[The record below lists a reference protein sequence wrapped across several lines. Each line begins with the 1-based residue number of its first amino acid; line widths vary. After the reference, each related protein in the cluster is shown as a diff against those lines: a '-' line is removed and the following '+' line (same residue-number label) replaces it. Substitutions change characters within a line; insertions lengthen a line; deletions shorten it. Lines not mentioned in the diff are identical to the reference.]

1 MGKVCLLLNIVTD
14 LITLFTVVM
23 SSWKQLQLAVNI
35 PERTISIS
43 KGRPIKVKVCQRC
56 GKLKDRQGS
65 VQNHP
70 RDNCSDGFPIWNR
83 VPFPLPRGLGQRL
96 IDSPGVGN
104 KKIMSVDRKM
114 CLRFFKLLVDC
125 LAQQA
130 DGIPT
135 TLSIE
140 MQNLQVFEALARRD
154 SSMSLAQAV
163 LKGIDAYTFDPH
175 RFKK

>member
-1 MGKVCLLLNIVTD
+1 MGKVCPPLVLVIKLTNVLTIVT
-14 LITLFTVVM
+14 

-35 PERTISIS
+35 PECTISIS
-43 KGRPIKVKVCQRC
+43 KGRPIKVKVCQHC
-56 GKLKDRQGS
+56 GKLKDGQGS
-65 VQNHP
+65 IQNHP

-96 IDSPGVGN
+96 TDGMGN
-104 KKIMSVDRKM
+104 KKIMSVDGKI

-135 TLSIE
+135 MLSIE
-140 MQNLQVFEALARRD
+140 MQNLQVFEALARHE

-163 LKGIDAYTFDPH
+163 LKGADAYNFDPH